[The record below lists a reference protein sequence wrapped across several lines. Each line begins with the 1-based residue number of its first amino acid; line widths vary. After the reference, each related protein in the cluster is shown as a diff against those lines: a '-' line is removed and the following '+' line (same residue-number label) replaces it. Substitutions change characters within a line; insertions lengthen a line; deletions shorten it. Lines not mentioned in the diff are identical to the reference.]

1 VGAAGLEV
9 LMTQEYL
16 PSFKLMI
23 GGSDYHLFSRENTL
37 GDQMLG
43 NKVVHQYIRKASQ
56 VIRGSIK
63 RSVPTQQSSASPDI
77 IHIAQEDVNLADMMI
92 DVADVKNGLPT
103 YLKQTESVKKKK
115 VNKVDTD
122 IQQRQEITATPV
134 FHLYNH
140 TLELFDQSNLISH
153 DKKRRAKNASALIQS
168 NGFDGEDKLEK
179 INLLSSVIK
188 KEGDPG

>member
-1 VGAAGLEV
+1 
-9 LMTQEYL
+9 MTQEYL

-77 IHIAQEDVNLADMMI
+77 IHVAQEDVNLADMMI

-115 VNKVDTD
+115 VNKVDTVV
-122 IQQRQEITATPV
+122 Q
-134 FHLYNH
+134 
-140 TLELFDQSNLISH
+140 
-153 DKKRRAKNASALIQS
+153 
-168 NGFDGEDKLEK
+168 
-179 INLLSSVIK
+179 
-188 KEGDPG
+188 

>member
-115 VNKVDTD
+115 VNKVDTVV
-122 IQQRQEITATPV
+122 Q
-134 FHLYNH
+134 
-140 TLELFDQSNLISH
+140 
-153 DKKRRAKNASALIQS
+153 
-168 NGFDGEDKLEK
+168 
-179 INLLSSVIK
+179 
-188 KEGDPG
+188 